1 MKNTKN
7 DKNANQSARTR
18 RDNGAGSI
26 TLRKD
31 GRWMG
36 SIQYGYKA
44 DGKPKRITVYGKTQQ
59 EVKRKLREKSEEF
72 VKNDGNI
79 ILAKSIKDWFSEW
92 LYKELKYTLKPK
104 SFDAKERTIN
114 KFIIPNFGYIQINQL
129 TSKDV
134 QALINKMVKQGY
146 SLSQIDKVKTTIAQK
161 YRLGM
166 QNNEVTI
173 NPALNVKL
181 PASLKAEVDTKQV
194 SALSE
199 EEVKKL
205 TELAYKTH
213 PNGTKIYSRGEFIVF
228 LLNTGLRFGEATA
241 LTWDDV
247 DFQNHTIT
255 VNKSYVT
262 VLNRDKNNINPRT
275 KKPYATTMVLQHSP
289 KTTRSTRIIPL
300 NKEAQRALKG
310 LWDCNKKYELVC
322 ANENGNPN
330 SSSNLNRSLK
340 YMLKRAGISTSY
352 SVHSLRHTFATQ
364 LFRNHVDIEIISQLL
379 GHADTTI
386 TYNTYIHI
394 IQAEKIKAVG
404 SLDFVK

>member
-7 DKNANQSARTR
+7 DKNTNQPVRTR

-59 EVKRKLREKSEEF
+59 EAKKKLREKSEEF

-129 TSKDV
+129 TS
-134 QALINKMVKQGY
+134 
-146 SLSQIDKVKTTIAQK
+146 
-161 YRLGM
+161 
-166 QNNEVTI
+166 NEVTI

-394 IQAEKIKAVG
+394 IQAEKIEAVG

>member
-1 MKNTKN
+1 M
-7 DKNANQSARTR
+7 
-18 RDNGAGSI
+18 
-26 TLRKD
+26 
-31 GRWMG
+31 
-36 SIQYGYKA
+36 
-44 DGKPKRITVYGKTQQ
+44 
-59 EVKRKLREKSEEF
+59 
-72 VKNDGNI
+72 
-79 ILAKSIKDWFSEW
+79 
-92 LYKELKYTLKPK
+92 KYTLKPK

-275 KKPYATTMVLQHSP
+275 KNLMQLQWYCN
-289 KTTRSTRIIPL
+289 IL
-300 NKEAQRALKG
+300 QRQHAVQ
-310 LWDCNKKYELVC
+310 ELF
-322 ANENGNPN
+322 
-330 SSSNLNRSLK
+330 
-340 YMLKRAGISTSY
+340 
-352 SVHSLRHTFATQ
+352 H
-364 LFRNHVDIEIISQLL
+364 
-379 GHADTTI
+379 
-386 TYNTYIHI
+386 
-394 IQAEKIKAVG
+394 
-404 SLDFVK
+404 

>member
-7 DKNANQSARTR
+7 DKNANQPARTR

-36 SIQYGYKA
+36 SIQYGYKV

-79 ILAKSIKDWFSEW
+79 VLAKSIKDWFSEW

-104 SFDAKERTIN
+104 SFDTKERTIN

-146 SLSQIDKVKTTIAQK
+146 SLSQIDKVRSTIAQK

-173 NPALNVKL
+173 NPALNAKL
-181 PASLKAEVDTKQV
+181 PASLKAEVEAKQV
-194 SALSE
+194 LALSK

-205 TELAYKTH
+205 TEQAYKTY
-213 PNGTKIYSRGEFIVF
+213 PNGTKVYSRGEFIVF
-228 LLNTGLRFGEATA
+228 LLNTGLRLGEAAA

-247 DFQNHTIT
+247 DFHNHTIT
-255 VNKSYVT
+255 VNKSYVQA
-262 VLNRDKNNINPRT
+262 LNRDKNNINPQT
-275 KKPYATTMVLQHSP
+275 QKPYAYTMILQKSP
-289 KTTRSTRIIPL
+289 KTTRSTRVIPL

-322 ANENGNPN
+322 ANENGKPN
-330 SSSNLNRSLK
+330 VSSNLNRSLK
-340 YMLKRAGISTSY
+340 YMLKQAGISTSY

-394 IQAEKIKAVG
+394 IQAEKIEAVG

>member
-7 DKNANQSARTR
+7 DKNANQPARTR

-36 SIQYGYKA
+36 SIQYGYKV

-72 VKNDGNI
+72 VKNDSNI
-79 ILAKSIKDWFSEW
+79 VLAKSIKDWFSEW

-104 SFDAKERTIN
+104 SFDTKERTIN

-146 SLSQIDKVKTTIAQK
+146 SLSQIDKVRSTIAQK

-173 NPALNVKL
+173 NPALNAKL
-181 PASLKAEVDTKQV
+181 PASLKAEVEAKQV
-194 SALSE
+194 LALSK

-205 TELAYKTH
+205 TEQAYKTY
-213 PNGTKIYSRGEFIVF
+213 PNGTKVYSRGEFIVF
-228 LLNTGLRFGEATA
+228 LLNTGLRLGEAAA

-247 DFQNHTIT
+247 DFHNHTIT
-255 VNKSYVT
+255 VNKSYVQA
-262 VLNRDKNNINPRT
+262 LNRDKNNINPQT
-275 KKPYATTMVLQHSP
+275 QKPYAYTMILQKSP
-289 KTTRSTRIIPL
+289 KTTRSTRVIPL

-322 ANENGNPN
+322 ANENGKPN
-330 SSSNLNRSLK
+330 VSSNLNRSLK
-340 YMLKRAGISTSY
+340 YMLKQAGISTSY

-394 IQAEKIKAVG
+394 IQAEKIEAVG